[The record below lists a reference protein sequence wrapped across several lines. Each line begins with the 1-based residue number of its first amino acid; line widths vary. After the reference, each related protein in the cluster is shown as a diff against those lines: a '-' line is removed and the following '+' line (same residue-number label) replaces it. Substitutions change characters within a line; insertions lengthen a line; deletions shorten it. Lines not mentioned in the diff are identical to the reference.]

1 MCNNGLKWTG
11 RAHQGGLLWHG
22 EGKKIKDELSS
33 AMVIALFRSPNP
45 FRMTQSLAS
54 LHALCSCKPH
64 ALLLDLSV
72 SLSSQQVCRDSGQP
86 TTEK

>member
-1 MCNNGLKWTG
+1 MCNNGLTWTG
-11 RAHQGGLLWHG
+11 SAHEGGLLWHG
-22 EGKKIKDELSS
+22 EGEKIKDDLSA

-45 FRMTQSLAS
+45 FRMTHQSLAS

-72 SLSSQQVCRDSGQP
+72 SHSTQRVCGA
-86 TTEK
+86 